1 MCWFFFI
8 SLQLVEVNRKPR
20 IKLSE
25 DVEKV
30 TIPGQK
36 IAYRLYG
43 HDGQYLIN
51 LNLTLHLHAIF
62 QLKRIGSS
70 QYPRIRVQG
79 PSAPSMFQLKRIR
92 SSQYPRIRVQGP
104 SAPSMFQLKR
114 IGSSQYPRIRVQ
126 CPSAPS
132 MFQLKRI
139 GSSQYPRIRVQCP
152 S

>member
-70 QYPRIRVQG
+70 QYPRIKSPGSLCPFYVLAKENWKFTVSQNQS
-79 PSAPSMFQLKRIR
+79 PVSPCPFYVLAKENWKFTVSQNQSPVSFAPSMSLLI
-92 SSQYPRIRVQGP
+92 I
-104 SAPSMFQLKR
+104 SMCLYAIIK
-114 IGSSQYPRIRVQ
+114 
-126 CPSAPS
+126 
-132 MFQLKRI
+132 
-139 GSSQYPRIRVQCP
+139 
-152 S
+152 